1 MTILEFFRRAF
12 NINPKEVKIVEVTNN
27 LNEEI
32 LRGGIIDTPDETT
45 IEKKVI
51 KEEVIKEEV
60 IKEEVIEEEVIEE
73 EVIEEE
79 VIEEE
84 VIEEV
89 IEEVLETPQVQQ
101 EIKVKKLGKLA
112 QRRLRQQK

>member
-51 KEEVIKEEV
+51 KEEVIEEV
-60 IKEEVIEEEVIEE
+60 IK
-73 EVIEEE
+73 
-79 VIEEE
+79 
-84 VIEEV
+84 
-89 IEEVLETPQVQQ
+89 

>member
-60 IKEEVIEEEVIEE
+60 IE
-73 EVIEEE
+73 
-79 VIEEE
+79 
-84 VIEEV
+84 EEV
-89 IEEVLETPQVQQ
+89 IEEVLEPPQVQQ

>member
-60 IKEEVIEEEVIEE
+60 I
-73 EVIEEE
+73 
-79 VIEEE
+79 EEE

>member
-73 EVIEEE
+73 EVIEE
-79 VIEEE
+79 
-84 VIEEV
+84 
-89 IEEVLETPQVQQ
+89 VLEPPQVQQ

>member
-51 KEEVIKEEV
+51 KEEVIE
-60 IKEEVIEEEVIEE
+60 
-73 EVIEEE
+73 
-79 VIEEE
+79 
-84 VIEEV
+84 
-89 IEEVLETPQVQQ
+89 PPQ

>member
-27 LNEEI
+27 
-32 LRGGIIDTPDETT
+32 T

-51 KEEVIKEEV
+51 KEEVIE
-60 IKEEVIEEEVIEE
+60 
-73 EVIEEE
+73 
-79 VIEEE
+79 
-84 VIEEV
+84 
-89 IEEVLETPQVQQ
+89 PPQ

>member
-60 IKEEVIEEEVIEE
+60 I
-73 EVIEEE
+73 EEE

>member
-60 IKEEVIEEEVIEE
+60 I
-73 EVIEEE
+73 EEE

-89 IEEVLETPQVQQ
+89 LEPPQVQQ